1 MTSKGIRWKFPS
13 RNLTTVIK
21 NVNQLDKYARN
32 RRNDYAL
39 QYYNLNQWPAF
50 ADISFKQLSVNV
62 PLLADWVKTNIKTT
76 TCNLSIKYIFFHSE
90 CLSAETHE
98 KWLLHYFWKY
108 QKKFVNLNLK
118 VYFWLVSITQWNKID
133 KFVNKLQVQFPSSSP
148 CTLLKVY
155 TQCSIGF
162 SAK

>member
-62 PLLADWVKTNIKTT
+62 PSLADWVKSNINTT
-76 TCNLSIKYIFFHSE
+76 KRNPSIKYILLHSE

-108 QKKFVNLNLK
+108 QKQFVQRLNK
-118 VYFWLVSITQWNKID
+118 CYFSVWRTI
-133 KFVNKLQVQFPSSSP
+133 
-148 CTLLKVY
+148 
-155 TQCSIGF
+155 F
-162 SAK
+162 SLT